1 MVDSAI
7 DGLRL
12 DDFDAERQVLLSV
25 EPMRSL
31 LGILKWIGK
40 GKPTA
45 PGGQLPAGLD
55 TCATKLGI
63 SAGLASRLIQYA
75 SNPEHALISYGGDG
89 LIHRGPG
96 AKDWRDGRPPIDQVR
111 DTFSEW
117 VVRLLDDQRS
127 MSNRG
132 SGEEFCAFIDAGSSS
147 TPRGV
152 DWFDSLWDDEDEDDD
167 EMDNEAAEEIA
178 LRIHDDPYYVD
189 KPGDPRGPR
198 RDDHLRVDASGGRQ
212 IRCAPRS

>member
-1 MVDSAI
+1 
-7 DGLRL
+7 
-12 DDFDAERQVLLSV
+12 
-25 EPMRSL
+25 
-31 LGILKWIGK
+31 
-40 GKPTA
+40 
-45 PGGQLPAGLD
+45 
-55 TCATKLGI
+55 
-63 SAGLASRLIQYA
+63 
-75 SNPEHALISYGGDG
+75 
-89 LIHRGPG
+89 
-96 AKDWRDGRPPIDQVR
+96 
-111 DTFSEW
+111 
-117 VVRLLDDQRS
+117 